1 MTESTI
7 VPAETIASSIIVMRG
22 QKVILDTD
30 LASLYG
36 VETKVFNQ
44 AVRRNLDRFPADFMF
59 QLTPDEAGSLRSQ
72 FVTSNQRGGRR
83 YTPFAFTEHGAVM
96 AATILNS
103 PRAVEFSVYVV
114 RAFVKLRSI
123 FAAHEELAD
132 RLDELEGRVDG
143 HDKSITLL
151 IEAIRQLALPPETS
165 DRKIGFDE
173 GR

>member
-7 VPAETIASSIIVMRG
+7 VPAEMIASSIVVLRG

-59 QLTPDEAGSLRSQ
+59 QLTPDEAKSLRSQ

-83 YTPFAFTEHGAVM
+83 YIPFAFTEHGAVM

-103 PRAVEFSVYVV
+103 PRAVEVSVYVV
-114 RAFVKLRSI
+114 RAFVKLWSI
-123 FAAHEELAD
+123 FAVHGELAD
-132 RLDELEGRVDG
+132 RLNELEGRVEG

-173 GR
+173 DR